1 MPATSHLTLIWRWVW
16 AYICLTCLVIKK
28 IKFLKLNSE
37 TREPFCWLN
46 QPTIYHSYIGKT
58 MIYIFINLSSIQKDL
73 GKLSLYY
80 CLFLSFY
87 IYVSIESHDHP
98 QSWRSSCWWIR
109 KMTSSSKIHMKC
121 LYFIT
126 ISCIVYNF
134 LWVFWILLNI
144 SLSFNSNKRA
154 WVNWMVIKLAANAPL
169 KHEQWMDPIFQNSFF
184 SFFVLLFVFEC
195 FCIPMYNNPLVK
207 FNHTRYNWIYRHD
220 LKWLVYKC

>member
-1 MPATSHLTLIWRWVW
+1 M
-16 AYICLTCLVIKK
+16 LVLV
-28 IKFLKLNSE
+28 FLYL
-37 TREPFCWLN
+37 C
-46 QPTIYHSYIGKT
+46 
-58 MIYIFINLSSIQKDL
+58 
-73 GKLSLYY
+73 
-80 CLFLSFY
+80 FY
-87 IYVSIESHDHP
+87 RVTWPSTVLEVIMLVN
-98 QSWRSSCWWIR
+98 

-207 FNHTRYNWIYRHD
+207 FNHTRCAW
-220 LKWLVYKC
+220 LKMTCIQMLTMVKNVKHYLSVHIIEHYLSMK